1 MKPSGFLR
9 ATCGLVLAA
18 YPASWRARYGAELED
33 VLDQH
38 RLTLSTVVDL
48 AIGAL
53 DAHRHAELGTTEMLS
68 NSGRLRSSFVSLL
81 LASGVFGLA
90 WAAVLSVRLRS
101 SIGHANDLQNHAD
114 ISRAISLVQVAGAIS
129 LVAILACAVLV
140 ACATIRQRRQGGER
154 TLTLGV
160 GLVASGA
167 FVGLARLAGAGM
179 ENLGEGGQLLLL
191 AVLVWVVGAACVVR
205 VIGPQTPDQTF
216 LRRGLT
222 LGRIGLIGMA
232 VTLGGS
238 VLLTVSVSLEA
249 PSMGAEILPIFPMA
263 VAFAWAAAAA
273 HRATDTKPKAPV
285 GQSSAR

>member
-48 AIGAL
+48 TSGAL
-53 DAHRHAELGTTEMLS
+53 DAHRHTELRASEMV
-68 NSGRLRSSFVSLL
+68 SGSGKLRSSFVSLL
-81 LASGVFGLA
+81 LASGVFALA

-101 SIGHANDLQNHAD
+101 SIGHANDIQDHAD
-114 ISRAISLVQVAGAIS
+114 IGRAISLVQVAGAIS

-140 ACATIRQRRQGGER
+140 ASASRRRGRQHGELALPLGLGLAVSAT
-154 TLTLGV
+154 
-160 GLVASGA
+160 
-167 FVGLARLAGAGM
+167 FVGLGRMAGTGM

-191 AVLVWVVGAACVVR
+191 AVLVWAVGAACVVR
-205 VIGPQTPDQTF
+205 MIGPGRQDPTL

-232 VTLGGS
+232 VTLAGS
-238 VLLTVSVSLEA
+238 VVLTVTVSVEA
-249 PSMGAEILPIFPMA
+249 PSMGPELLPIFPMA
-263 VAFAWAAAAA
+263 VAVAWAAAAA
-273 HRATDTKPKAPV
+273 HRATHTNQKAPV
-285 GQSSAR
+285 GQSQVG